1 MGHFGVIRG
10 EVFGF
15 IGFNGAGKST
25 TSNMLCTLSR
35 PTPGT
40 ARPSL
45 GGYEPTASS
54 AGSVSRRPSRGS
66 EPSRHVP
73 ERAAVRRPCRQV
85 ADRKRE
91 MKDRP
96 TGLNGKVS

>member
-25 TSNMLCTLSR
+25 TSNMLCTLAR

-45 GGYEPTASS
+45 GW
-54 AGSVSRRPSRGS
+54 
-66 EPSRHVP
+66 
-73 ERAAVRRPCRQV
+73 
-85 ADRKRE
+85 
-91 MKDRP
+91 
-96 TGLNGKVS
+96 L